1 MTVFRMF
8 SPIRFLLVWL
18 KLAGQLYWQRIVH
31 LVLHTCWVGLFE
43 VSWVAT
49 LLERAVYLALN
60 TCWVGLFE
68 VRSVATLLGRA
79 VHLGRHTCWV
89 GLFEVSWV
97 STLLEKSCL
106 SGSPHGLGWFV

>member
-1 MTVFRMF
+1 M
-8 SPIRFLLVWL
+8 
-18 KLAGQLYWQRIVH
+18 
-31 LVLHTCWVGLFE
+31 
-43 VSWVAT
+43 AT